1 MNIASLLIKTS
12 ILHPNRWAIAI
23 GGEFKST
30 YLDKANRVAR
40 LAGGLKDRVKVK
52 AGDRVALAMKN
63 CAEYS
68 DILFASWQIGAIT
81 VPMNAK
87 LHAKEFAYAIEDSG
101 ARICFVTE
109 DLFEAIQGSIRSL
122 SDPPQIIVVGS
133 EKYAGLLEAN
143 PAELTEVKPDDV
155 AWLFYTSGTTGRS
168 KGAMLSHR
176 NLLMMTIGYY
186 GDVDNVVATDTLLH
200 CAPMSHG
207 SGLYILPYVAKG
219 ACQILPRSGGFE
231 PTEFLDL
238 VSAHESVSC
247 FLAPTM
253 IKRILDI
260 YQDSFGNLKNLKTII
275 YGGGPMY
282 SSDCL
287 AALKLFG
294 PKLVQI
300 YGQGESPM
308 TITALSRAAHVDDGS
323 QGYIHRIESVGT
335 VRTDLEVKIVD
346 HKGKELK
353 VGEIGEIIVR
363 GDVVMRGYWENA
375 KATKE
380 SLKNGWLYTGDLGL
394 FDEEGD
400 LTLKDRSKDLIISG
414 GSNIYP
420 REVEE
425 ILVQHKYVEEAS
437 VVGQRDPEWGEKV
450 VAFIVPKEKGLV
462 TGNELDKLCLKHI
475 ARYKRPKEYKF
486 VNSLPKN
493 NYGKVLKKNL
503 RDMLET

>member
-1 MNIASLLIKTS
+1 M
-12 ILHPNRWAIAI
+12 
-23 GGEFKST
+23 
-30 YLDKANRVAR
+30 
-40 LAGGLKDRVKVK
+40 
-52 AGDRVALAMKN
+52 
-63 CAEYS
+63 
-68 DILFASWQIGAIT
+68 
-81 VPMNAK
+81 
-87 LHAKEFAYAIEDSG
+87 
-101 ARICFVTE
+101 
-109 DLFEAIQGSIRSL
+109 
-122 SDPPQIIVVGS
+122 
-133 EKYAGLLEAN
+133 
-143 PAELTEVKPDDV
+143 KPDDV

-282 SSDCL
+282 SSYCL

-394 FDEEGD
+394 FDEEGY

-425 ILVQHKYVEEAS
+425 ILIQHKYCLLYTS
-437 VVGQRDPEWGEKV
+437 PSPRDRG
-450 VAFIVPKEKGLV
+450 
-462 TGNELDKLCLKHI
+462 
-475 ARYKRPKEYKF
+475 
-486 VNSLPKN
+486 
-493 NYGKVLKKNL
+493 
-503 RDMLET
+503 